1 MPCPPPLPQ
10 VSQGLSWGPCRKS
23 QPHRVV
29 DTDASPA
36 ETQLQAGGPGPRP
49 TAGLVRPQR
58 VWEEPPGQRQAS
70 PPDRP
75 TPWRGR
81 STVTTSRAEPGR
93 PRKSS
98 RTPAPEP
105 LHKGYI
111 PRSGPTSARSLHQQP
126 RGHLQEG
133 ALTSCPAG
141 SPQRLSL
148 RGIQVPCSPKTPGS
162 LPPRS
167 AARAWTQASTGRQ
180 GPGHLGLKRVSGAR
194 TPRCAGW
201 PRPRHSRSVCRAAVS
216 ISRHLLRTASQVIGT
231 GGNVVI
237 LGVDG
242 VLGSSGLLRLERGPL
257 GPRAPP

>member
-1 MPCPPPLPQ
+1 MA
-10 VSQGLSWGPCRKS
+10 
-23 QPHRVV
+23 
-29 DTDASPA
+29 T
-36 ETQLQAGGPGPRP
+36 
-49 TAGLVRPQR
+49 
-58 VWEEPPGQRQAS
+58 
-70 PPDRP
+70 
-75 TPWRGR
+75 RG
-81 STVTTSRAEPGR
+81 AEPGW
-93 PRKSS
+93 PRRSS
-98 RTPAPEP
+98 RSAAPKP

-111 PRSGPTSARSLHQQP
+111 PRSGPTSARSLHRQP

-141 SPQRLSL
+141 SPPHLSL
-148 RGIQVPCSPKTPGS
+148 RSIRASCSPETPGS
-162 LPPRS
+162 PPPRS
-167 AARAWTQASTGRQ
+167 AARGWTQASTGRW
-180 GPGHLGLKRVSGAR
+180 GPGHLGIKRVSGAR

-216 ISRHLLRTASQVIGT
+216 ISRHLLRTASQVTGT

>member
-148 RGIQVPCSPKTPGS
+148 RGIQVPCSSKTPGS

-180 GPGHLGLKRVSGAR
+180 GESASAGCLPCWRPCSSLLFAAAQPAAWGESKPLTDTQNCTWGDPTVSQWNHPLDDLGLQHRL
-194 TPRCAGW
+194 PPW
-201 PRPRHSRSVCRAAVS
+201 
-216 ISRHLLRTASQVIGT
+216 
-231 GGNVVI
+231 
-237 LGVDG
+237 
-242 VLGSSGLLRLERGPL
+242 SSLER
-257 GPRAPP
+257 